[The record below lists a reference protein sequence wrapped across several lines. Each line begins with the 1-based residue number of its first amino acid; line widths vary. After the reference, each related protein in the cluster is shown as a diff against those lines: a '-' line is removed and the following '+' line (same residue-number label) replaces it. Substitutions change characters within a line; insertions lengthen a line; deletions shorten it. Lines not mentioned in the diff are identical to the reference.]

1 MLPVSETDVTC
12 QRPDWFAIWSL
23 IRAILSPVL
32 KKILIANR
40 GEIAVRVIRAA
51 RELGIATVAVY
62 SELDR
67 NALHVRLADEAYAL
81 GGQTAAE
88 SYLNT
93 EAILKAITDSGADG
107 VHPGYGFFSENADFA
122 RAITAM
128 GVAFIGPPPEAID
141 EMGDKVSSRK
151 AALRGGAPIV
161 PGTTEFVTTAKEI
174 TDFGNEFG
182 WPVAIK
188 AAFGGGGRG
197 MKVVQSAAEVQDAMD
212 SAQREARNF
221 FGRDE
226 IYVERYLTWPRH
238 IEVQLVGDKHGNVVW
253 VSTRDCSAQR
263 RHQKL
268 IEEAP
273 APGLPDGV
281 EEAMGAAAV
290 KAAKAVGYFNAGT
303 VEFIYQDGDFF
314 FLEMNTRLQVE
325 HPVTEVITGIDL
337 VEWQI
342 RVASGEKLPMTQDEV
357 RALQRGHA
365 IEVRINAENP
375 AGGKFL
381 PSPGPITKLTAPDG
395 FGVRFDGGYETGD
408 EISQYYDNL
417 VGKVIVWGKDR
428 DTAIARTVRALKE
441 MVVEGVATTIPADIA
456 ILEHPDF
463 AAVTHSTKWVEE
475 VLDLSGIESGPV
487 VAPADADAPLV
498 QRQTTVEVNGRRFD
512 VKLWVP
518 ESAGVAAAAPAKKK
532 AARSASASGGG
543 AGGGSGQIA
552 VPMQGTIVKVLVEVG
567 QAVEAGQSVVVL
579 EAMKMENQI
588 EADKSG
594 TIKAVNVKPGDT
606 VGAGDVVVVIE

>member
-1 MLPVSETDVTC
+1 M
-12 QRPDWFAIWSL
+12 
-23 IRAILSPVL
+23 L

-197 MKVVQSAAEVQDAMD
+197 MKVVQSASEVQDAMD

-238 IEVQLVGDKHGNVVW
+238 IEVQLVGDKHGSVVW

-342 RVASGEKLPMTQDEV
+342 RVASGEKLPMTQEEV

-395 FGVRFDGGYETGD
+395 FGVRFDGGYESGD

-428 DTAIARTVRALKE
+428 ETAIARTVRALKE

-475 VLDLSGIESGPV
+475 VLDLSKIESGPV
-487 VAPADADAPLV
+487 AATTDGDTPLV

-518 ESAGVAAAAPAKKK
+518 ESAGVAASAPAKKK
-532 AARSASASGGG
+532 AARSSSASGGG

-552 VPMQGTIVKVLVEVG
+552 VPMQGTIVKVLVEIG

-588 EADKSG
+588 EADKTG
-594 TIKAVNVKPGDT
+594 TVKAVNVKPGDT

>member
-1 MLPVSETDVTC
+1 M
-12 QRPDWFAIWSL
+12 
-23 IRAILSPVL
+23 
-32 KKILIANR
+32 
-40 GEIAVRVIRAA
+40 
-51 RELGIATVAVY
+51 GIATVAVY

-93 EAILKAITDSGADG
+93 EAILDAIRTSGADA

-122 RAITAM
+122 RAITDM
-128 GVAFIGPPPEAID
+128 GVTWIGPPAAAID
-141 EMGDKVSSRK
+141 EMGDKVSSRL
-151 AALRGGAPIV
+151 AAQRGGAPIV
-161 PGTTEFVTTAKEI
+161 PGTTEFAQGPDEI
-174 TDFGNEFG
+174 RAFGDEFG
-182 WPVAIK
+182 WPVCIK

-197 MKVVQSAAEVQDAMD
+197 MKVVESADAVEEAMA
-212 SAQREARNF
+212 SAQREAKAF

-226 IYVERYLTWPRH
+226 VYVERYLTWPRH
-238 IEVQLVGDKHGNVVW
+238 VEVQIVGDQQGNVVW

-281 EEAMGAAAV
+281 EEAMGEAAV

-303 VEFIYQDGDFF
+303 VEFIYQDGEFF

-342 RVASGEKLPMTQDEV
+342 RVAAGESLPMTQEQV
-357 RALQRGHA
+357 TARRTGAG
-365 IEVRINAENP
+365 IEVRINAEDP
-375 AGGKFL
+375 AGGAFL
-381 PSPGPITKLTAPDG
+381 PSPGPITELSAPSG
-395 FGVRFDGGYETGD
+395 FGVRFDTGYESGD

-417 VGKVIVWGKDR
+417 VGKLIVWGRDR
-428 DTAIARTVRALKE
+428 DTAIARTITALRE
-441 MVVEGVATTIPADIA
+441 MRVSGVATTIPADIA

-463 AAVTHSTKWVEE
+463 AAVEHSTKWVEQT
-475 VLDLSGIESGPV
+475 LDLSGVSA
-487 VAPADADAPLV
+487 APAAPPEGESEPLV
-498 QRQTTVEVNGRRFD
+498 ERTTTIEVNGRRFA
-512 VKLWVP
+512 VRMWVP
-518 ESAGVAAAAPAKKK
+518 ETVGVAAAAPKRAKR
-532 AARSASASGGG
+532 AGGG
-543 AGGGSGQIA
+543 SSSGGGSGQVT

-567 QAVEAGQSVVVL
+567 QSVEAGQPVVVL

-588 EADKSG
+588 SADVSG
-594 TIKAVNVKPGDT
+594 TIAEVKVSAGDT
-606 VGAGDVVVVIE
+606 VGGGDTVVVITPN

>member
-1 MLPVSETDVTC
+1 LPT
-12 QRPDWFAIWSL
+12 
-23 IRAILSPVL
+23 VL
-32 KKILIANR
+32 QKILIANR

-51 RELGIATVAVY
+51 RELGIKTVAVY

-67 NALHVRLADEAYAL
+67 DSLHVRLADEAYAL

-93 EAILKAITDSGADG
+93 EAILNAIEQSGADG

-122 RAITAM
+122 RAITER
-128 GVAFIGPPPEAID
+128 GVAFIGPPPAAID

-161 PGTTEFVTTAKEI
+161 PGTTEFVNSAEEI
-174 TDFGNEFG
+174 LAFGAEFG
-182 WPVAIK
+182 YPIAIK

-197 MKVVQSAAEVQDAMD
+197 MKVVRSADEVQDAMD
-212 SAQREARNF
+212 SAKRESKAF

-226 IYVERYLTWPRH
+226 IYIERYLTWPRH
-238 IEVQLVGDKHGNVVW
+238 VEVQLVGDQHGNYVW

-273 APGLPDGV
+273 SYGMADGI
-281 EEAMGAAAV
+281 EEAMGEAAI
-290 KAAKAVGYFNAGT
+290 KAAKAVGYYNAGT
-303 VEFIYQDGDFF
+303 VEFIYQDGEFF

-325 HPVTEVITGIDL
+325 HPVSEVITGIDL

-342 RVASGEKLPMTQDEV
+342 RVASGEQLPMTQDEV
-357 RALQRGHA
+357 TALRRGHG

-381 PSPGPITKLTAPDG
+381 PSPGTITKLVTPDG
-395 FGVRFDGGYETGD
+395 FGVRFDAGYMPGD
-408 EISQYYDNL
+408 TVSQYYDNL
-417 VGKVIVWGKDR
+417 VGKLIVWGKDR
-428 DTAIARTVRALKE
+428 PTAIARTIRALEE
-441 MVVEGVATTIPADIA
+441 MEIEGVATTIPADLA
-456 ILEHPDF
+456 ILKHPDF
-463 AAVTHSTKWVEE
+463 QAMQHSTKWVEE
-475 VLDLSGIESGPV
+475 VLDLSGVE
-487 VAPADADAPLV
+487 APKPPAAAEGEEPLV
-498 QRQTTVEVNGRRFD
+498 QRNTTVEVNGKRFD
-512 VKLWVP
+512 VKMWVP
-518 ESAGVAAAAPAKKK
+518 DTPMVAAGPAKAAAKK
-532 AARSASASGGG
+532 PARAGGGGGGGG
-543 AGGGSGQIA
+543 AAGSGNVE

-567 QAVEAGQSVVVL
+567 QSVEVGQAVVVL

-588 EADKSG
+588 TAEKAG
-594 TIKAVNVKPGDT
+594 TIKEIKVQQGDT
-606 VGAGDVVVVIE
+606 VGAGDIVAVIG

>member
-1 MLPVSETDVTC
+1 
-12 QRPDWFAIWSL
+12 
-23 IRAILSPVL
+23 VL

-51 RELGIATVAVY
+51 REMGIATVAVY

-81 GGQTAAE
+81 GGSTAAE

-93 EAILKAITDSGADG
+93 EAILKAITDSGADA
-107 VHPGYGFFSENADFA
+107 VHPGYGFFSENPDFA

-174 TDFGNEFG
+174 TDFGKEFG
-182 WPVAIK
+182 WPIAIK

-212 SAQREARNF
+212 SAQREAKSF

-238 IEVQLVGDKHGNVVW
+238 IEVQLVGDQHGNVVW
-253 VSTRDCSAQR
+253 ISTRDCSAQR

-281 EEAMGAAAV
+281 EEAMGEAAV
-290 KAAKAVGYFNAGT
+290 KAAKAVGYYNAGT
-303 VEFIYQDGDFF
+303 VEFIFQDGEFF

-342 RVASGEKLPMTQDEV
+342 RVASGEKLPMTQKQV
-357 RALQRGHA
+357 LAARRGHA
-365 IEVRINAENP
+365 IEIRINAENP

-381 PSPGPITKLTAPDG
+381 PSPGPITKLVAPDG
-395 FGVRFDGGYETGD
+395 FGVRFDGGYESGD

-417 VGKVIVWGKDR
+417 VGKLVVWGRDR
-428 DTAIARTVRALKE
+428 DVAIARTLRALKE
-441 MVVEGVATTIPADIA
+441 MVVEGIATTIPADIA

-475 VLDLSGIESGPV
+475 VLDLSHIGTAPI
-487 VAPADADAPLV
+487 APASTEDEAPLV
-498 QRQTTVEVNGRRFD
+498 QRNTTVEVNGRRFD
-512 VKLWVP
+512 VKIWVP
-518 ESAGVAAAAPAKKK
+518 ESTGVAAPSAKAKKTP
-532 AARSASASGGG
+532 RSASGSGGG
-543 AGGGSGQIA
+543 AGSGSGQVA

>member
-1 MLPVSETDVTC
+1 
-12 QRPDWFAIWSL
+12 
-23 IRAILSPVL
+23 VL

-51 RELGIATVAVY
+51 REMGIATVAVY

-93 EAILKAITDSGADG
+93 EAILKAITDSGADA
-107 VHPGYGFFSENADFA
+107 VHPGYGFFSENSDFA
-122 RAITAM
+122 QAITDM
-128 GVAFIGPPPEAID
+128 GVAFIGPPPAAIV

-182 WPVAIK
+182 WPIAIK

-197 MKVVQSAAEVQDAMD
+197 MKVVQSAAEVQEAMD
-212 SAQREARNF
+212 SAQRESKNF

-253 VSTRDCSAQR
+253 ISTRDCSAQR

-273 APGLPDGV
+273 APGLPAGV

-290 KAAKAVGYFNAGT
+290 KAAKAVGYYNAGT
-303 VEFIYQDGDFF
+303 VEFIFQDGDFF

-342 RVASGEKLPMTQDEV
+342 RVASGETLPMTQEEV
-357 RALQRGHA
+357 LAARRGHA
-365 IEVRINAENP
+365 IEIRINAENP

-381 PSPGPITKLTAPDG
+381 PSPGPITKLVAPDG
-395 FGVRFDGGYETGD
+395 FGVRFDGGYESGD

-417 VGKVIVWGKDR
+417 VGKLIVWGRDR
-428 DTAIARTVRALKE
+428 DVAIARTIRALNE
-441 MVVEGVATTIPADIA
+441 LVVEGIATTIPADIA

-463 AAVTHSTKWVEE
+463 QAVTHSTKWVEE
-475 VLDLSGIESGPV
+475 VLDLSNVGVTPIVGGGNNDEPMV
-487 VAPADADAPLV
+487 E
-498 QRQTTVEVNGRRFD
+498 RKTTVEVNGRRFG
-512 VKLWVP
+512 VKIWVP
-518 ESAGVAAAAPAKKK
+518 ESAGTAAPAAKAKKP
-532 AARSASASGGG
+532 ARSASAAGGG
-543 AGGGSGQIA
+543 AGGGSGKVE

-594 TIKAVNVKPGDT
+594 TVKAVNVKPGDT

>member
-1 MLPVSETDVTC
+1 M
-12 QRPDWFAIWSL
+12 
-23 IRAILSPVL
+23 L

-161 PGTTEFVTTAKEI
+161 PGTTEFVTSAKEI
-174 TDFGNEFG
+174 TDFGNDFG
-182 WPVAIK
+182 WPIAIK

-342 RVASGEKLPMTQDEV
+342 RVASGEKLPMTQKEV

-395 FGVRFDGGYETGD
+395 FGVRFDGGYESGD

-428 DTAIARTVRALKE
+428 DTAIARTIRALKE

-456 ILEHPDF
+456 ILEHSDF

-475 VLDLSGIESGPV
+475 VLDLSHIESGPIV
-487 VAPADADAPLV
+487 PASDDDAPLV

-518 ESAGVAAAAPAKKK
+518 ESAGVAAATPAKKK
-532 AARSASASGGG
+532 AARSSSASGGG

-588 EADKSG
+588 EADKNG
-594 TIKAVNVKPGDT
+594 TVKAINVKPGDT

>member
-1 MLPVSETDVTC
+1 
-12 QRPDWFAIWSL
+12 
-23 IRAILSPVL
+23 VL

-40 GEIAVRVIRAA
+40 GEIAVRVIRTA
-51 RELGIATVAVY
+51 REMGIATVAVY

-93 EAILKAITDSGADG
+93 EAILDAIRKSGADG

-122 RAITAM
+122 RAITEM
-128 GVAFIGPPPEAID
+128 GVAFIGPPPEAIV

-174 TDFGNEFG
+174 QDFGNEFG

-197 MKVVQSAAEVQDAMD
+197 MKVVQSSDQVQEAMD
-212 SAQREARNF
+212 SAQRESKAF

-281 EEAMGAAAV
+281 EEAMGEAAV
-290 KAAKAVGYFNAGT
+290 KAAKAVGYYNAGT
-303 VEFIYQDGDFF
+303 VEFIFQDDDFF

-342 RVASGEKLPMTQDEV
+342 RVASGEKLPMTQEQV
-357 RALQRGHA
+357 AARRNGHG

-375 AGGKFL
+375 TGGKFL
-381 PSPGPITKLTAPDG
+381 PSPGTITKLTTPDG
-395 FGVRFDGGYETGD
+395 FGTRFDGGYEAGD
-408 EISQYYDNL
+408 TVSQYYDNL
-417 VGKVIVWGKDR
+417 VGKLIVWGKDR
-428 DTAIARTVRALKE
+428 DTAIARTIRALDE
-441 MVVEGVATTIPADIA
+441 MVIEGVHTTIPADLA
-456 ILEHPDF
+456 ILRHPDF
-463 AAVTHSTKWVEE
+463 SAVTHSTKWVEE
-475 VLDLSGIESGPV
+475 TLDLSGMVSTTGGTATNDEG
-487 VAPADADAPLV
+487 LV
-498 QRQTTVEVNGRRFD
+498 ERATTIEVNGKRFD
-512 VKLWVP
+512 VKMWVP
-518 ESAGVAAAAPAKKK
+518 EF
-532 AARSASASGGG
+532 ASGPVKKTNKPTRGS
-543 AGGGSGQIA
+543 GGSGGSA
-552 VPMQGTIVKVLVEVG
+552 NSGEVAAPMQGTIVKVSVEVG
-567 QAVEAGQSVVVL
+567 QQVAVGDSVVVL

-588 EADKSG
+588 TAE
-594 TIKAVNVKPGDT
+594 KAGKVTKVNVKVGDK
-606 VGAGDVVVVIE
+606 VGSGDILVVIE

>member
-1 MLPVSETDVTC
+1 M
-12 QRPDWFAIWSL
+12 
-23 IRAILSPVL
+23 SPVL

-51 RELGIATVAVY
+51 RELGIQTVAVY

-93 EAILKAITDSGADG
+93 EAILDAIERSGADG

-122 RAITAM
+122 QAITDK
-128 GVAFIGPPPEAID
+128 GVAFIGPPPAAIV

-151 AALRGGAPIV
+151 AAMRGGAPIV
-161 PGTTEFVTTAKEI
+161 PGTTEFAQSADEVRA
-174 TDFGNEFG
+174 FGEEFG
-182 WPVAIK
+182 WPVVIK

-197 MKVVQSAAEVQDAMD
+197 MKVVQAAAEVDAAVE
-212 SAQREARNF
+212 SARRESKAF

-238 IEVQLVGDKHGNVVW
+238 VEVQVVGDQHGNVVW

-273 APGLPDGV
+273 AVAMGPGV
-281 EEAMGAAAV
+281 EDAMGEAAV
-290 KAAKAVGYFNAGT
+290 KAAKAVGYYNAGT
-303 VEFIYQDGDFF
+303 VEFIYQDGEFF

-342 RVASGEKLPMTQDEV
+342 RVASGEPLPMTQEEV
-357 RALQRGHA
+357 AARRSGHG
-365 IEVRINAENP
+365 IEIRINAENP

-381 PSPGPITKLTAPDG
+381 PSPGTITKLVPPDG
-395 FGVRFDGGYETGD
+395 FGVRFDSGYESGD
-408 EISQYYDNL
+408 TISQYYDNL
-417 VGKVIVWGKDR
+417 VGKLIVWGKDR
-428 DTAIARTVRALKE
+428 PTAIARTIRALNE

-463 AAVTHSTKWVEE
+463 VAMKHSTKWVEE
-475 VLDLSGIESGPV
+475 TLDLSGIEAPKP
-487 VAPADADAPLV
+487 VAPPEGEEEAAPLV
-498 QRQTTVEVNGRRFD
+498 QRKTTVEVNGKRFD
-512 VKLWVP
+512 VTMWVP
-518 ESAGVAAAAPAKKK
+518 ESAPVVAGAGAAKAKPRARAAAGGG
-532 AARSASASGGG
+532 GGG
-543 AGGGSGQIA
+543 AAGSGSVQ

-567 QAVEAGQSVVVL
+567 QAVEIGEAIVVL

-588 EADKSG
+588 TAERAG
-594 TIKAVNVKPGDT
+594 TVKEIKVKAGDT
-606 VGAGDVVVVIE
+606 VGAGDVVAVID

>member
-1 MLPVSETDVTC
+1 M
-12 QRPDWFAIWSL
+12 
-23 IRAILSPVL
+23 L

-40 GEIAVRVIRAA
+40 GEIAVRVIRTA
-51 RELGIATVAVY
+51 REMGIATVAVY

-93 EAILKAITDSGADG
+93 EAILDAIRKSGADG

-122 RAITAM
+122 QAITDM
-128 GVAFIGPPPEAID
+128 GVAFIGPPPAAIV

-161 PGTTEFVTTAKEI
+161 PGTTEFTKSANEI

-197 MKVVQSAAEVQDAMD
+197 MKVVQSADQVQEAME
-212 SAQREARNF
+212 SAQRESKAF

-253 VSTRDCSAQR
+253 ISTRDCSAQR

-273 APGLPDGV
+273 APGLPDGM

-290 KAAKAVGYFNAGT
+290 KAAKAVGYYNAGT
-303 VEFIYQDGDFF
+303 VEFIYQDDNFF

-342 RVASGEKLPMTQDEV
+342 LVASGEKLPMTQEQV
-357 RALQRGHA
+357 AARRNGHG

-375 AGGKFL
+375 SGGKFL
-381 PSPGPITKLTAPDG
+381 PSPGTITALTTPDG
-395 FGVRFDGGYETGD
+395 FGTRFDGGYEAGD
-408 EISQYYDNL
+408 TVSQYYDNL
-417 VGKVIVWGKDR
+417 VGKLIVWGKDR
-428 DTAIARTVRALKE
+428 DTAIARTIRALDE
-441 MVVEGVATTIPADIA
+441 MVVEGLHTTIPADLA
-456 ILEHPDF
+456 ILRHPDF
-463 AAVTHSTKWVEE
+463 SAVTHSTKWVEE
-475 VLDLSGIESGPV
+475 TLDL
-487 VAPADADAPLV
+487 
-498 QRQTTVEVNGRRFD
+498 
-512 VKLWVP
+512 
-518 ESAGVAAAAPAKKK
+518 
-532 AARSASASGGG
+532 
-543 AGGGSGQIA
+543 
-552 VPMQGTIVKVLVEVG
+552 
-567 QAVEAGQSVVVL
+567 
-579 EAMKMENQI
+579 
-588 EADKSG
+588 
-594 TIKAVNVKPGDT
+594 
-606 VGAGDVVVVIE
+606 

>member
-1 MLPVSETDVTC
+1 M
-12 QRPDWFAIWSL
+12 
-23 IRAILSPVL
+23 L

-51 RELGIATVAVY
+51 REMGIATVAVY

-93 EAILKAITDSGADG
+93 EAILKAITDSGADA
-107 VHPGYGFFSENADFA
+107 VHPGYGFFSENSDFA
-122 RAITAM
+122 QAITDM
-128 GVAFIGPPPEAID
+128 GVAFIGPPPAAIV

-161 PGTTEFVTTAKEI
+161 PGTTEFVTSAKEI
-174 TDFGNEFG
+174 SDFGNEFG
-182 WPVAIK
+182 WPIAIK

-197 MKVVQSAAEVQDAMD
+197 MKVVQSAAEVQEAMD
-212 SAQREARNF
+212 SAQREAKNF

-273 APGLPDGV
+273 APGLPAGV

-290 KAAKAVGYFNAGT
+290 KAAKAVGYYNAGT
-303 VEFIYQDGDFF
+303 VEFIFQDGDFF

-342 RVASGEKLPMTQDEV
+342 RVASGEKLPMTQEEV
-357 RALQRGHA
+357 LAARRGHA
-365 IEVRINAENP
+365 IEIRINAENP

-381 PSPGPITKLTAPDG
+381 PSPGPITKLVAPDG
-395 FGVRFDGGYETGD
+395 FGVRFDGGYESGD

-417 VGKVIVWGKDR
+417 VGKLIVWGRDR
-428 DTAIARTVRALKE
+428 DVAIARTIRALNE
-441 MVVEGVATTIPADIA
+441 LVVEGIATTIPADIA

-463 AAVTHSTKWVEE
+463 QAVTHSTKWVEE
-475 VLDLSGIESGPV
+475 VLDLSNVG
-487 VAPADADAPLV
+487 VAPIVGGGNDDEPMV
-498 QRQTTVEVNGRRFD
+498 ERKTTVEVNGRRFG
-512 VKLWVP
+512 VKIWVP
-518 ESAGVAAAAPAKKK
+518 ESAGTAAPAAKAKKP
-532 AARSASASGGG
+532 ARSASAAGGG
-543 AGGGSGQIA
+543 AGGGSGKVE

-594 TIKAVNVKPGDT
+594 TVKAVNVKPGDT

>member
-1 MLPVSETDVTC
+1 MLLPGQVAVTG
-12 QRPDWFAIWSL
+12 S
-23 IRAILSPVL
+23 IRQVLPIVLS
-32 KKILIANR
+32 KILIANR

-93 EAILKAITDSGADG
+93 EAILDAIRRSGADG

-122 RAITAM
+122 EAITEM
-128 GVAFIGPPPEAID
+128 GVAFIGPPPAAIH

-161 PGTTEFVTTAKEI
+161 PGTTEFVTTADEI
-174 TDFGNEFG
+174 LSFGNDFG
-182 WPVAIK
+182 WPIAIK

-197 MKVVQSAAEVQDAMD
+197 MKVVRSADEVQAAME
-212 SAQREARNF
+212 SAQREAKAF

-226 IYVERYLTWPRH
+226 IYVEKYLTWPRH
-238 IEVQLVGDKHGNVVW
+238 VEVQIVGDKFGDVVW

-273 APGLPDGV
+273 AANLGPGI
-281 EEAMGAAAV
+281 EEAMGEAAI

-303 VEFIYQDGDFF
+303 VEFIYQDGEFF

-342 RVASGEKLPMTQDEV
+342 RVASGERLPMTQAEV
-357 RALQRGHA
+357 AARRNGAA

-381 PSPGPITKLTAPDG
+381 PSPGPITKLVAPDG
-395 FGVRFDGGYETGD
+395 FGVRFDGGYESGD

-428 DTAIARTVRALKE
+428 PTAIARTIRALEE
-441 MVVEGVATTIPADIA
+441 MVVEGVATTIPADLA
-456 ILEHPDF
+456 ILRHPDF
-463 AAVTHSTKWVEE
+463 AAMEHSTKWVEE
-475 VLDLSGIESGPV
+475 VLDLSNIEAPK
-487 VAPADADAPLV
+487 APKPADDDAAPLV
-498 QRQTTVEVNGRRFD
+498 QRNTTVEVNGKRFD
-512 VKLWVP
+512 VKMWVP
-518 ESAGVAAAAPAKKK
+518 DTPMVAVAGGGAPAKAKK
-532 AARSASASGGG
+532 PARAAGGG
-543 AGGGSGQIA
+543 AGGAGAGSGNVE

-567 QAVEAGQSVVVL
+567 QTVEAGQAVVVL

-588 EADKSG
+588 NADKAG
-594 TIKAVNVKPGDT
+594 TVKEVKVKAGDT
-606 VGAGDVVVVIE
+606 VGSGDVVVVIA

>member
-1 MLPVSETDVTC
+1 MLT
-12 QRPDWFAIWSL
+12 
-23 IRAILSPVL
+23 
-32 KKILIANR
+32 KILIANR
-40 GEIAVRVIRAA
+40 GEIAVRVIRTA
-51 RELGIATVAVY
+51 REMGIATVAVY

-81 GGQTAAE
+81 GGQSAAE

-93 EAILKAITDSGADG
+93 EAILDVIRKSGADG

-122 RAITAM
+122 RAITDM
-128 GVAFIGPPPEAID
+128 GVAFIGPPPDAIV

-161 PGTTEFVTTAKEI
+161 PGTTEFVTSAKEI
-174 TDFGNEFG
+174 SDFGNEFG

-197 MKVVQSAAEVQDAMD
+197 MKVVQSAAEVQEAMD
-212 SAQREARNF
+212 SAQRESKAF

-273 APGLPDGV
+273 APALPPGV
-281 EEAMGAAAV
+281 EDAMGEAAV
-290 KAAKAVGYFNAGT
+290 KAATAVGYYNAGT
-303 VEFIYQDGDFF
+303 VEFIFQDGDFF

-342 RVASGEKLPMTQDEV
+342 RVASGEPLPMTQDEV
-357 RALQRGHA
+357 LARRNGHG

-375 AGGKFL
+375 SGGKFL
-381 PSPGPITKLTAPDG
+381 PSPGTITKLTTPDG
-395 FGVRFDGGYETGD
+395 FGTRFDGGYEAGD
-408 EISQYYDNL
+408 TVSQYYDNL
-417 VGKVIVWGKDR
+417 VGKLIVWGKDR
-428 DTAIARTVRALKE
+428 DTAIARTIRALDE
-441 MVVEGVATTIPADIA
+441 MTIEGLHTTIPADLA
-456 ILEHPDF
+456 ILRHPDF

-475 VLDLSGIESGPV
+475 TLDLSGLISQTGTT
-487 VAPADADAPLV
+487 DAPQDDLV
-498 QRQTTVEVNGRRFD
+498 ARQTTVEVNGKRFD
-512 VKLWVP
+512 VKMWVP
-518 ESAGVAAAAPAKKK
+518 ETGGVVAQKSKKPARAAGAGTGGASSGEVAA
-532 AARSASASGGG
+532 
-543 AGGGSGQIA
+543 
-552 VPMQGTIVKVLVEVG
+552 PMQGTIVKVSVEVG
-567 QAVEAGQSVVVL
+567 AQVAIGDPIVVL

-588 EADKSG
+588 TAEKAG
-594 TIKAVNVKPGDT
+594 TVAKVNVAAGDT
-606 VGAGDVVVVIE
+606 VGAGDVLAVIE